1 VLTQGVLTSIAY
13 FYPVLIRLYDYIDRH
28 PDQFYGEEI
37 VTPEMR
43 AQLAQMR
50 ALNSPYL
57 RQQPRDDGGGPRDD
71 GAAGESVDSAVRR
84 DSYAGEGDNDA
95 GKVENTRE
103 GMNKEDEADSE

>member
-50 ALNSPYL
+50 ARNSPYL
-57 RQQPRDDGGGPRDD
+57 RQQPRDD
-71 GAAGESVDSAVRR
+71 GAAGESVDSAVGR
-84 DSYAGEGDNDA
+84 DSDAGEGDNDVR
-95 GKVENTRE
+95 KVENIKE
-103 GMNKEDEADSE
+103 GMNKDDEADSE